1 MELPQPPSTRPLLP
15 QQQLR
20 STLPLLTA
28 TPPLMRDPEMTTTT
42 VQAMTTTT
50 ARDLLPLT
58 PTVPLQRSLMELL
71 LRLRIP
77 TELPPPTRRERL
89 DVDVEDS
96 ETTDRPQGGQPT
108 GTGPPPGVPQPTG
121 DPLPGGQPRLPEL
134 AGSSDRRQQPT
145 GGSQQGEAGGSRP
158 DVSRTRLLDVD
169 VV

>member
-1 MELPQPPSTRPLLP
+1 M
-15 QQQLR
+15 
-20 STLPLLTA
+20 
-28 TPPLMRDPEMTTTT
+28 
-42 VQAMTTTT
+42 
-50 ARDLLPLT
+50 
-58 PTVPLQRSLMELL
+58 LL

-96 ETTDRPQGGQPT
+96 VTTDRPQGGQPT

-158 DVSRTRLLDVD
+158 DVSRTRHLDVD